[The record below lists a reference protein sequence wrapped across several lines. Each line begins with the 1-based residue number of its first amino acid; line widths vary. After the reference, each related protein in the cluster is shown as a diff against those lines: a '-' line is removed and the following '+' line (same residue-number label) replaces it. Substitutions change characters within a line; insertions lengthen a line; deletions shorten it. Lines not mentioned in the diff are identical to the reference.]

1 MKDEILN
8 FFIKEMPC
16 RFELQELKDKY
27 FLDLKTECMSCESN
41 VLKDLRIKYIRLL
54 ENYDF

>member
-41 VLKDLRIKYIRLL
+41 VLKNLRIKYIRLL
-54 ENYDF
+54 EKL